1 MKKVGGGMV
10 RVFSL
15 FLIFSLSFV
24 LCSKKVVKKFVRW
37 VKKLFLV
44 FFSGWFFRRKPEK
57 ERERREREK
66 GRGKAC
72 PGARKHMSVYY
83 WLKNL
88 TYDQIQISRLTDR
101 HSLRKTTERRGA

>member
-1 MKKVGGGMV
+1 MKKVGPGQTW

-66 GRGKAC
+66 GRGKSLSGC
-72 PGARKHMSVYY
+72 KETRVSILLVEKSDLRPNS
-83 WLKNL
+83 N
-88 TYDQIQISRLTDR
+88 QSTD
-101 HSLRKTTERRGA
+101 G

>member
-37 VKKLFLV
+37 VKKLFSV
-44 FFSGWFFRRKPEK
+44 FFSGWFFRRKPKK
-57 ERERREREK
+57 ERERRERE
-66 GRGKAC
+66 RGESLSGCKVTRVSILLVEKSDL
-72 PGARKHMSVYY
+72 PP
-83 WLKNL
+83 
-88 TYDQIQISRLTDR
+88 ISNQSTD
-101 HSLRKTTERRGA
+101 G